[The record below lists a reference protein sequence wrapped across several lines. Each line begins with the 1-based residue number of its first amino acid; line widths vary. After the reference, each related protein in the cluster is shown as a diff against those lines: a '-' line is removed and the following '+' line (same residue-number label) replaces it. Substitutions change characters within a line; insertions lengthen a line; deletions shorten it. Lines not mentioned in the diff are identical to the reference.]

1 MTWTPQTPRQRA
13 AGPNWKPERCAD
25 CGKKHPSFNKDGGRP
40 GTSWRCGPCDKL
52 ASPLPK
58 DDPFAR
64 STPAPAPRPA
74 DPKQGSLL

>member
-1 MTWTPQTPRQRA
+1 MTWTLQTPRQRA

-25 CGKKHPSFNKDGGRP
+25 CGKKHPSFNKDSGRP
-40 GTSWRCGPCDKL
+40 GTPWRCGPCDKL

-64 STPAPAPRPA
+64 STPAPTPRPA